1 MKITDEIAITWWA
14 DRLEGNLDDE
24 KSSLLDE
31 YLSENTALKIELEQS
46 RELWSKME
54 MLQSPEPSQTM
65 DQRFEAMLQGYGSAK
80 EHRSSSLWDMIQT
93 WITSNWQAAAPALIV
108 GVIIGF
114 FLLPK
119 QAGEVKELTSEV
131 QDMKKMLMLSM
142 IEKPQAQD
150 RIMAVNMVSEIPK
163 ADEKITASLVS
174 TLNNDPSMNVRLAA
188 LDALMHYAKHE
199 SVRAALI
206 KSINLQTSPLLQVAL
221 ADAMIALQE
230 KSAVESFSHL
240 LDSAQVDES
249 VKSKLESTIKT
260 LKEI

>member
-1 MKITDEIAITWWA
+1 MKITDEIAIGWWA
-14 DRLEGNLDDE
+14 DHLEGNLDDE
-24 KSSLLDE
+24 KLSLLE
-31 YLSENTALKIELEQS
+31 AYLSENAELKIELEQS
-46 RELWSKME
+46 GELWSKME
-54 MLQSPEPSQTM
+54 MLENPEPSQAM
-65 DQRFEAMLQGYGSAK
+65 DQRFEAMLQGYGSAHA
-80 EHRSSSLWDMIQT
+80 HRSPGFLVMIQN
-93 WITSNWQAAAPALIV
+93 WMTSNWQAAVPALIV
-108 GVIIGF
+108 GLIIGF

-119 QAGEVKELTSEV
+119 QTGEVKELASEV

-174 TLNNDPSMNVRLAA
+174 TLNNDPSVNVRLAA

-199 SVRAALI
+199 YVRARLI
-206 KSINLQTSPLLQVAL
+206 KSISLQTSPLMQVAL

-240 LDSAQVDES
+240 LDSAQVEES